1 MRAPGDRSLGLAG
14 VRPWASDVWR
24 APRVRERVNERFLA
38 NTLRG
43 VSSANARSDAR
54 RAERQIWRAEGE
66 RPGGAAE
73 DASAVGRKRP
83 RDGDDEAERRAV
95 DDPSVNPAVDP
106 AVGFRGDPESD
117 ERLAA
122 LLILGGPGVKK
133 RRARKRAA
141 PSTGGYALIPE
152 PEPEH
157 FSPAA
162 DHPRSRPQSEGLRDK
177 QKPRRDRREGSKKE
191 RKSKKKKKERKR
203 SSSRSATRAS

>member
-1 MRAPGDRSLGLAG
+1 
-14 VRPWASDVWR
+14 
-24 APRVRERVNERFLA
+24 
-38 NTLRG
+38 
-43 VSSANARSDAR
+43 
-54 RAERQIWRAEGE
+54 
-66 RPGGAAE
+66 
-73 DASAVGRKRP
+73 
-83 RDGDDEAERRAV
+83 V

-122 LLILGGPGVKK
+122 FLGGPGVKK
-133 RRARKRAA
+133 RPARKRAA

-162 DHPRSRPQSEGLRDK
+162 DHPRSRPQSEGLRDE
-177 QKPRRDRREGSKKE
+177 QKPRRERREGSKKE
-191 RKSKKKKKERKR
+191 RKSKKKKERKR

>member
-43 VSSANARSDAR
+43 VSSSNARSDAR
-54 RAERQIWRAEGE
+54 RAERHIWRAEGE

-106 AVGFRGDPESD
+106 AVGFRGEPESD

-122 LLILGGPGVKK
+122 LLGRPGVKK
-133 RRARKRAA
+133 RPARKRAA

-203 SSSRSATRAS
+203 SSSRG